1 MVEAVKVRTAAI
13 EINGPDGERMVA
25 VYTTPPRVEYG
36 PNYAPDEAARIF
48 WEALAGGGVSV
59 PCAVCAA
66 RERDD
71 G

>member
-1 MVEAVKVRTAAI
+1 MSETAAI

-36 PNYAPDEAARIF
+36 PNYTPDEAARIF
-48 WEALAGGGVSV
+48 WDTLAGWGI
-59 PCAVCAA
+59 PCPICGT
-66 RERDD
+66 RERAN